1 MFCVET
7 SSLLPKC
14 QSNGRDLACER
25 QTSHLRLHPL
35 GQQTRVEIAERSP
48 TTGTRGRT
56 FEDLLHLMVM
66 ILIQTTN
73 LLRLLGTLQ
82 SSLHITMLCAVVRLH
97 SQTTIGPQWP
107 LATEAMRRLHEGQQQ
122 GGPNRSD

>member
-14 QSNGRDLACER
+14 QGNRRDLACER

-35 GQQTRVEIAERSP
+35 GQQTRVEIAERSTT
-48 TTGTRGRT
+48 TTGARGRT

-73 LLRLLGTLQ
+73 LLWLLGTLQ
-82 SSLHITMLCAVVRLH
+82 SSIHITMLCAVVRLD
-97 SQTTIGPQWP
+97 P
-107 LATEAMRRLHEGQQQ
+107 
-122 GGPNRSD
+122 